1 MCQRPNNA
9 FYHQRKSSVR
19 PRPARGHS
27 TLLNKVNFHFPLP
40 SASQKDARASNMGK
54 RAKVRDARPAHAE
67 PAHRLTP
74 PMSCCPQNQK
84 EGLRK
89 PKSGNSK
96 PPDGL
101 QGVAMAKGKS
111 LPHSHSNPAHAG
123 SSHLLTCL
131 YTWQRGG
138 QSNVRS
144 WLRSWIRREAASR
157 ALRVPA
163 RERMRRRSC
172 LRIKSRARVEQRV
185 AGRRPTNH
193 PGGASEV
200 QAYLELRVYRATCRH
215 VTHVLLYL

>member
-1 MCQRPNNA
+1 MFVHVQPEGTV
-9 FYHQRKSSVR
+9 SSVD
-19 PRPARGHS
+19 
-27 TLLNKVNFHFPLP
+27 FHFPLP

-111 LPHSHSNPAHAG
+111 MPHSHESRTHWPVSSTHA
-123 SSHLLTCL
+123 
-131 YTWQRGG
+131 
-138 QSNVRS
+138 
-144 WLRSWIRREAASR
+144 
-157 ALRVPA
+157 PA
-163 RERMRRRSC
+163 RGRGEGKTTC
-172 LRIKSRARVEQRV
+172 DPGCG
-185 AGRRPTNH
+185 AG
-193 PGGASEV
+193 
-200 QAYLELRVYRATCRH
+200 
-215 VTHVLLYL
+215 